1 MASKRHPMHS
11 LCSYLGCFPPAVPRR
26 LIRSLVPEGGLFV
39 DPFVG
44 SGTSLVE
51 GLLAGRRAVG
61 IDLNPLAVAVAE
73 AKIQDVTLEDVTA
86 RLLTLAA
93 GFRGVADTE
102 HVPEGLWIVFHPRTL
117 TQLAYLRES

>member
-1 MASKRHPMHS
+1 M
-11 LCSYLGCFPPAVPRR
+11 
-26 LIRSLVPEGGLFV
+26 FV

-102 HVPEGLWIVFHPRTL
+102 HVPEGLWTIFHPRTL
-117 TQLAYLRES
+117 TQLAYLQRVSGPFSSRGRFHSRCYFGNHAWKVAKR